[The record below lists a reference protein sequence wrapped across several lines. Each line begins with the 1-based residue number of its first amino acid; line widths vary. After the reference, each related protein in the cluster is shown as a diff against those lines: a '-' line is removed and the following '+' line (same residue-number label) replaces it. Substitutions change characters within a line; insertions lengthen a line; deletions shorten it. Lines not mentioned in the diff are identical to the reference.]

1 MNSYDG
7 CIPVSFQMTWS
18 CTHIHMY
25 TDSLQ
30 SAVCVRERARDDLC
44 GVMASGVGL
53 WLGQLAALM
62 RWRVLIAQ
70 RWAPNWGWFWSPG
83 AEGRRCGCVSEY
95 VIVWQ
100 RLGGSLHQYTQFLPK
115 LPPAKGHFSLPSHS
129 LAFLLREKSGSLPS
143 LNLSLSSGVNGH
155 TDSHL
160 RPAGYLQPSRSLQM
174 AASRCC

>member
-1 MNSYDG
+1 M
-7 CIPVSFQMTWS
+7 
-18 CTHIHMY
+18 
-25 TDSLQ
+25 
-30 SAVCVRERARDDLC
+30 CVRERARDDLC

-100 RLGGSLHQYTQFLPK
+100 RLGGSLHQCTQFLPK

-129 LAFLLREKSGSLPS
+129 LREKSGSLPS
-143 LNLSLSSGVNGH
+143 LNPSLSSGVNGH

-160 RPAGYLQPSRSLQM
+160 RPVGYLQPSRSLQM
-174 AASRCC
+174 AASRCY